1 MIASCFP
8 QKSIKFILFSHH
20 LYHFLKPII
29 TFFSLHN
36 IGLKQVF
43 SALSTVS
50 TGFSTPIK
58 SKSFVFPCF
67 FPFHSKTPSSNY
79 YQLFSCQVYINSRM
93 KEAVFYLANRK
104 KKREKLKSFSQFPC
118 WQTRSGTPFPGHL
131 SGTHSNPDN
140 RS

>member
-1 MIASCFP
+1 MIASCFS
-8 QKSIKFILFSHH
+8 QKSIKFLLFSHH
-20 LYHFLKPII
+20 LYYFSKPTI

-36 IGLKQVF
+36 IGLKQVS

-67 FPFHSKTPSSNY
+67 FSIPSKNILKQLLPTFFLSSLHN
-79 YQLFSCQVYINSRM
+79 FTHERSCILSC
-93 KEAVFYLANRK
+93 KEEE
-104 KKREKLKSFSQFPC
+104 KREKLKNFSRFPC

-131 SGTHSNPDN
+131 PGTHSNPDIL
-140 RS
+140 S